1 MKTYSLFESHLAIQ
15 IWTVM
20 LNISKIQN
28 KYVWQTAPLFKN
40 IVTEHA
46 VTSPWIYPSTLI
58 SNVRFVEE
66 GWVLLGKTNC
76 EAIII
81 AA

>member
-1 MKTYSLFESHLAIQ
+1 
-15 IWTVM
+15 M
-20 LNISKIQN
+20 LNISKIQK
-28 KYVWQTAPLFKN
+28 KYIWQTAPLFRN

-66 GWVLLGKTNC
+66 
-76 EAIII
+76 A
-81 AA
+81 